1 VSNYLTQPLRD
12 AYWVIVKECLT
23 RFYDLGPREA
33 DARVAAL
40 HRDMEDAPADID
52 TDVVY
57 TNQAFDLAG
66 ELAGRELDIRSYR
79 DEYLAMMDRIYGE
92 FVDHANVSSPP
103 PRVLPELRAA
113 YWALVRECMVRFHGL
128 TERQAARR
136 VAVFIR
142 HLEQAPPEL
151 NMDIVFNN
159 EAFDLASDLAE
170 RELDRRLFWD
180 EYMEMMDRIYA
191 AYLNQVDACNP
202 PPGVL
207 PAA

>member
-1 VSNYLTQPLRD
+1 VSNYLTQPLRE
-12 AYWVIVKECLT
+12 AYWAIVKECLI
-23 RFYDLGPREA
+23 RFYDLDQREA

-40 HRDMEDAPADID
+40 QRDMEDAPADID

-57 TNQAFDLAG
+57 TNEAFHLAG
-66 ELAGRELDIRSYR
+66 ELAERELSIRPYW
-79 DEYLAMMDRIYGE
+79 DEYLAIMDRIYGE
-92 FVDHANVSSPP
+92 FVDDAEASSPP
-103 PRVLPELRAA
+103 PGVLPELRAA

-136 VAVFIR
+136 VAAFIR
-142 HLEQAPPEL
+142 HLEQAPPNL
-151 NMDIVFNN
+151 NMDIVFNS

-170 RELDRRLFWD
+170 RELDRRPFWD

-191 AYLNQVDACNP
+191 AHLDLAGTRNP

>member
-1 VSNYLTQPLRD
+1 MT
-12 AYWVIVKECLT
+12 
-23 RFYDLGPREA
+23 
-33 DARVAAL
+33 
-40 HRDMEDAPADID
+40 
-52 TDVVY
+52 
-57 TNQAFDLAG
+57 
-66 ELAGRELDIRSYR
+66 
-79 DEYLAMMDRIYGE
+79 
-92 FVDHANVSSPP
+92 
-103 PRVLPELRAA
+103 PELRAA

-128 TERQAARR
+128 TERQAKRR
-136 VAVFIR
+136 VAAFIR
-142 HLEQAPPEL
+142 HLEQAPPDL

-191 AYLNQVDACNP
+191 AFLDGVEASSP

>member
-1 VSNYLTQPLRD
+1 MT
-12 AYWVIVKECLT
+12 
-23 RFYDLGPREA
+23 
-33 DARVAAL
+33 
-40 HRDMEDAPADID
+40 
-52 TDVVY
+52 
-57 TNQAFDLAG
+57 
-66 ELAGRELDIRSYR
+66 
-79 DEYLAMMDRIYGE
+79 
-92 FVDHANVSSPP
+92 
-103 PRVLPELRAA
+103 PELRAA
-113 YWALVRECMVRFHGL
+113 YWTLVRACLVRFHRMS
-128 TERQAARR
+128 ERQAARR
-136 VAVFIR
+136 VARFVR

-191 AYLNQVDACNP
+191 AYLDPVDASSP

>member
-1 VSNYLTQPLRD
+1 MT
-12 AYWVIVKECLT
+12 
-23 RFYDLGPREA
+23 
-33 DARVAAL
+33 
-40 HRDMEDAPADID
+40 
-52 TDVVY
+52 
-57 TNQAFDLAG
+57 
-66 ELAGRELDIRSYR
+66 
-79 DEYLAMMDRIYGE
+79 
-92 FVDHANVSSPP
+92 
-103 PRVLPELRAA
+103 PELRAA

-128 TERQAARR
+128 TERQAKRR
-136 VAVFIR
+136 VAAFIR
-142 HLEQAPPEL
+142 HLEQAPPDL